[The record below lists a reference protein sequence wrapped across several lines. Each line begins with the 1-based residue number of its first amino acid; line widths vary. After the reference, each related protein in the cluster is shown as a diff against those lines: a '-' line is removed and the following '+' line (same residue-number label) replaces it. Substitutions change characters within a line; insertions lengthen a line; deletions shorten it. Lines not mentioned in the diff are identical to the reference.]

1 MKFWKQDEKTLE
13 QIIFHSARI
22 QNPAQN
28 QAFLDHFL
36 DFPYDLSQVL
46 FIATANNTGNIATAV
61 LDRLEM
67 IEMPSYTDEEKLIS
81 GMLCL
86 GESDNGVML
95 FDEIQKLIKSCH
107 I

>member
-22 QNPAQN
+22 QN
-28 QAFLDHFL
+28 
-36 DFPYDLSQVL
+36 SQEGRDVIL
-46 FIATANNTGNIATAV
+46 KRMYLAHIRGICRAN
-61 LDRLEM
+61 RL
-67 IEMPSYTDEEKLIS
+67 DEEKLIS

-95 FDEIQKLIKSCH
+95 FDEIQKLIQSCH
-107 I
+107 M